1 MKSNILVTKFHPP
14 SLLPKRVYR
23 QRLMQQLNEGLDA
36 GRLLTL
42 VSAPAGFGKSI
53 CVSEWV
59 RQLDLPVAWL
69 SLDAADDDP
78 ARFFAYFVAALQKV
92 NQSIGQ
98 EIEGI
103 LESGQI
109 PPVES
114 MRTILLNDIARLE
127 QRFVLVLDDFQI
139 LQERSIISLLGML
152 AGSLPPQLHLVLIT
166 REDPLLPL
174 ARLRANNQM
183 TEIRAED
190 LRFTSSEVGTFFQTT
205 MGLSLAAEDLNILE
219 SRIEGWVAGLQLAG
233 LSIQGRSDPSRFIAK
248 LSGTHR
254 HILGYLTEEVLS
266 RQNEELQNFLV
277 QTSILDQMN
286 GELCDAV
293 TGRSDSSTLL
303 EHLYAANLFLI
314 PMDDERN
321 WYRYHH
327 LFADLLRS
335 QQNRISKEQMNQLHH
350 NASVWY
356 AEAEMGA
363 EAIEHALAGEDY
375 PLAVTLLERYAMRF
389 IMQGYVKTVEG
400 WLKAIPSAWNS
411 KNPRTFL
418 AFASVHL
425 MRGNYA
431 EVAKNLSLAETAI
444 LKIEVG
450 EAERESMR
458 AEWYAI
464 QANLLNVQGRA
475 GESLEAAALSL
486 QLAQP
491 EQFYIRG
498 IASLGSGG
506 AYRLTGEYPKL
517 VEAYQKAIQYS
528 RAAENLLS
536 EMLAANALALMAIQ
550 HGQLRFAH
558 QVGSAAIERFERSD
572 ALPPPIAGSVYG
584 VLGMV
589 EYEWNQLE
597 AARAHFAVAVRLNAL
612 GGHNAGMIF
621 VKVILAR
628 LAQAEGDLTGAARLT
643 QEAVDL
649 LSFGVPVWLI
659 PEVAAQQVRIYLAQ
673 GNPISAD
680 SVIKQYS
687 RSHQEPVLHPEEPFV
702 IAALHLLLFQARAS
716 RQAEEL
722 EEGMLLANQL
732 IAEAERTQRGGISV
746 QALLVRA
753 QIYVLIGKTEAGLE
767 DLVKAL
773 QLAAPEEMIRTF
785 VDEGPEIA
793 GLLRSVQRHNV
804 PAVYVKKL
812 LAAFPTHE
820 LKGAPLPEQS
830 GLVEP
835 LSGRELQVLGLMS
848 EGLTNPEIATRLI
861 LSLSTVKT
869 HLNNIYGKLN
879 VRNRAE
885 AVLRGKELGLL

>member
-1 MKSNILVTKFHPP
+1 MKLNILITKFQPP

-23 QRLMQQLNEGLDA
+23 QRLIQRLNEGLDA
-36 GRLLTL
+36 GRVLTL
-42 VSAPAGFGKSI
+42 VSAPAGFGKSTCI
-53 CVSEWV
+53 SEWV
-59 RQLDLPVAWL
+59 RQLDLPAAWL
-69 SLDAADDDP
+69 SLDPADDDP

-98 EIEGI
+98 EIAGI
-103 LESGQI
+103 LDSGQI

-114 MRTILLNDIARLE
+114 ICTILLNDISRLP
-127 QRFVLVLDDFQI
+127 QGFVLVLDDFQI
-139 LQERSIISLLGML
+139 LQERSIFSLLGML
-152 AGSLPPQLHLVLIT
+152 IANPPPQLHLVLVT

-190 LRFTSSEVGTFFQTT
+190 LRFTSSEAGAFFQTT
-205 MGLSLAAEDLNILE
+205 LGLSLDAQDLRVLE

-233 LSIQGRSDPSRFIAK
+233 LSIQGQNDPTRFIAN

-266 RQNEELQNFLV
+266 RQSEELQNFLV
-277 QTSILDQMN
+277 ETSILEQMS
-286 GELCDAV
+286 GELCDTV
-293 TGRSDSSTLL
+293 TGRRDSAILL
-303 EHLYAANLFLI
+303 ERLYAANLFLI
-314 PMDDERN
+314 PIDDEQH

-335 QQNRISKEQMNQLHH
+335 QQSRISKEQMDRLHR

-356 AEAEMGA
+356 AGA
-363 EAIEHALAGEDY
+363 GMAVEAIEHALAGEDY
-375 PLAVTLLERYAMRF
+375 PLAVTLLEQHAMNF
-389 IMQGYVKTVEG
+389 IMQGYVKTVES
-400 WLKAIPSAWNS
+400 WLGAIPPAWKS
-411 KNPRTFL
+411 KNPRTYL
-418 AFASVHL
+418 AFASVYL

-431 EVAKNLSLAETAI
+431 EVAKNLSLAEPAI
-444 LKIEVG
+444 LQADVD
-450 EAERESMR
+450 AALRESMR

-464 QANLLNVQGRA
+464 QANLLNVQGKA
-475 GESLEAAALSL
+475 LESLEAAERSL
-486 QLAQP
+486 QLALP

-498 IASLGSGG
+498 IAYLGLGG

-517 VEAYQKAIQYS
+517 VDAYQKAIQNS

-558 QVGSAAIERFERSD
+558 QIGSAAVERFERPETW
-572 ALPPPIAGSVYG
+572 PPPIAGSVYG

-597 AARAHFAVAVRLNAL
+597 AARAHFTVAVRLNAL

-621 VKVILAR
+621 LKVILAR
-628 LAQAEGDLTGAARLT
+628 LAQAEGDLSGAARLT

-649 LSFGVPVWLI
+649 LAFGAPVWLK

-673 GNPISAD
+673 DNPIAAEAALS
-680 SVIKQYS
+680 QYP
-687 RSHQEPVLHPEEPFV
+687 RSNQELMTHPEEPYF
-702 IAALHLLLFQARAS
+702 IASLHLLLYRARAN
-716 RQAEEL
+716 RQAEEV
-722 EEGMLLANQL
+722 EAAMGLANRL
-732 IAEAERTQRGGISV
+732 IAEADRTQRVGISV
-746 QALLVRA
+746 LALLLRA
-753 QIYVLIGKTEAGLE
+753 QIYALIEKTEAGLE
-767 DLVKAL
+767 DLVQAL
-773 QLAAPEEMIRTF
+773 QLAAPEGMMRTF
-785 VDEGPEIA
+785 LDEGAEMA
-793 GLLRSVQRHNV
+793 GLLRRVQKQSVLSE
-804 PAVYVKKL
+804 YVKKL
-812 LAAFPTHE
+812 LAAFSATE
-820 LKGAPLPEQS
+820 SRDAPVAEQS

-848 EGLTNPEIATRLI
+848 EGLTNPEIAMRLV

-885 AVLRGKELGLL
+885 AVMRGKELGLL